1 MKIRVPEWAKAPL
14 AVFEEFGLLAPGTHA
29 SSIAYFMFLSL
40 IPLVTLSISLTTMLG
55 LGEREVAD
63 FLCAVVPGAFDGF
76 IRPLIH
82 DAFSQSGVALSL
94 STVTLLMT
102 ASQGVRAL
110 LAALNAAY
118 RVDEKRNPFL
128 LFALSI
134 AASAV
139 LVALLAAA
147 VYLVFDGLA
156 TRALA
161 AVLPGF
167 APHAGVLDAVGVAIA
182 VAFGVAAICGCYTHL
197 PSGSRRFVQ
206 QLPGAL
212 LAFAACAVITLG
224 FRVYVDNFCNFDAL
238 YGSIATVALFLFWLF
253 IVSYVLIA
261 CAFLNHVLMK
271 HRGEGAARVHHAEG

>member
-1 MKIRVPEWAKAPL
+1 MPEWTRTPL
-14 AVFEEFGLLAPGTHA
+14 AVFEEFGGLAPGTHA

-63 FLCAVVPGAFDGF
+63 FLCALVPGAFDGF
-76 IRPLIH
+76 VRPLIH

-118 RVDEKRNPFL
+118 RVDEKRSPVL
-128 LFALSI
+128 LFVLSS

-139 LVALLAAA
+139 LVLLLAAA
-147 VYLVFDGLA
+147 VYLV
-156 TRALA
+156 
-161 AVLPGF
+161 
-167 APHAGVLDAVGVAIA
+167 
-182 VAFGVAAICGCYTHL
+182 FGVAAICGCYTHL

-212 LAFAACAVITLG
+212 LAFAACAAITFG
-224 FRVYVDNFCNFDAL
+224 FRIYVDNFCNFDAL

-253 IVSYVLIA
+253 VVSYVLIA
-261 CAFLNHVLMK
+261 CAFLNHVLTE
-271 HRGEGAARVHHAEG
+271 HARRRA

>member
-1 MKIRVPEWAKAPL
+1 MKIRVPEWARTPL
-14 AVFEEFGLLAPGTHA
+14 AVFEEFGGLAPGTHA

-63 FLCAVVPGAFDGF
+63 FLCALVPGAFDGF
-76 IRPLIH
+76 VRPLIH

-118 RVDEKRNPFL
+118 RVDEKRSPVL
-128 LFALSI
+128 LFVLSI

-139 LVALLAAA
+139 LVLLLAAA
-147 VYLVFDGLA
+147 VYLVFGGLA
-156 TRALA
+156 TRALTA
-161 AVLPGF
+161 WVPGF
-167 APHAGVLDAVGVAIA
+167 VPHEGALDAIGVAIA
-182 VAFGVAAICGCYTHL
+182 MALAVVAICGCYTHL

-212 LAFAACAVITLG
+212 LAFAACAAITLG
-224 FRVYVDNFCNFDAL
+224 FRIYVDNFCNFDAL

-253 IVSYVLIA
+253 VVSYVLIA
-261 CAFLNHVLMK
+261 CAFLNHVLTE
-271 HRGEGAARVHHAEG
+271 HARRRA

>member
-94 STVTLLMT
+94 STVTLLMA

-118 RVDEKRNPFL
+118 RVDEKRNPVL

-147 VYLVFDGLA
+147 VYLVFGGLA
-156 TRALA
+156 TRALT
-161 AVLPGF
+161 AVVPGF
-167 APHAGVLDAVGVAIA
+167 APHVGVLDAVGVAIA
-182 VAFGVAAICGCYTHL
+182 VTLGVATICGCYTHL
-197 PSGSRRFVQ
+197 PSGSRRFAQ

-238 YGSIATVALFLFWLF
+238 YGSIATVALFLLWMYLISF
-253 IVSYVLIA
+253 ILVLGGIINR
-261 CAFLNHVLMK
+261 LISQE
-271 HRGEGAARVHHAEG
+271 RSAA

>member
-1 MKIRVPEWAKAPL
+1 MEIKVPEWAKRPL
-14 AVFEEFGLLAPGTHA
+14 AVFEEFGEMAPGTHA

-55 LGEREVAD
+55 LGEQEVAD
-63 FLCAVVPGAFDGF
+63 FLCALVPGAFDGF
-76 IRPLIH
+76 VRPLIH

-102 ASQGVRAL
+102 SSQGVRAL
-110 LAALNAAY
+110 LSALNAAY
-118 RVDEKRNPFL
+118 RVDEKRNPIH
-128 LFALSI
+128 LFVLSI

-147 VYLVFDGLA
+147 IYLVFGGLA
-156 TRALA
+156 TRALTA
-161 AVLPGF
+161 WPPGF
-167 APHAGVLDAVGVAIA
+167 VPHEGVLDALGAGAAIA
-182 VAFGVAAICGCYTHL
+182 LGVAAICGCYTHL

-212 LAFAACAVITLG
+212 LAFTACAAITLG
-224 FRVYVDNFCNFDAL
+224 FRIYVDNFCNFDAL

-253 IVSYVLIA
+253 VVSFVLIA
-261 CAFLNHVLMK
+261 CAFLNHVLAG
-271 HRGEGAARVHHAEG
+271 HVLRRA